1 MARAVLRRLIARAV
15 PTIAA
20 ALVAVVAPA
29 VAQDQA
35 PAPAGGVP
43 VDIELVL
50 AVDASLSID
59 AEEAQLQR
67 QGYYQALTDPK
78 VIQAI
83 QSGPNQRIALFY
95 FEWASEFYQRVIVD
109 WTVISDG
116 ASARAVAEKIA
127 SSPYR
132 AERRTSISGALRF
145 ASGLFGRGYSG
156 ERRVIDVSGD
166 GCNNSGPAMEPTRDE
181 VVAKGIV
188 INGLPIL
195 NDSPNPGFG
204 GYGGFRGYGGYGC
217 EPVTV
222 PLDRYYQEYVV
233 GGPGA
238 FSVPAEDFES
248 FDKAILSKLIREI
261 SGREERPT
269 YAGWP
274 TGSLEL
280 P

>member
-1 MARAVLRRLIARAV
+1 MMRSALTATIGRLAARAV
-15 PTIAA
+15 PIVA
-20 ALVAVVAPA
+20 ALVVLATTSA
-29 VAQDQA
+29 VAQNAPQA
-35 PAPAGGVP
+35 SGN
-43 VDIELVL
+43 VDVDLELVL

-83 QSGPNQRIALFY
+83 RSGVNQRIAVFY

-109 WTVISDG
+109 WTVIQDE

-127 SSPYR
+127 TSPYR
-132 AERRTSISGALRF
+132 AERRTSISGALRY
-145 ASGLFGRGYSG
+145 AMGQFGRGFTG

-166 GCNNSGPAMEPTRDE
+166 GCNNSGPSIETTREE
-181 VVAKGIV
+181 VLAKGIV

-195 NDSPNPGFG
+195 NDTPNAGFG

-222 PLDRYYQEYVV
+222 PLDRYYQDYVV

-238 FSVPAEDFES
+238 FSIPAEDFET
-248 FDKAILSKLIREI
+248 FDRAILAKLIREI
-261 SGREERPT
+261 SGN
-269 YAGWP
+269 G
-274 TGSLEL
+274 TGRRFAEAR
-280 P
+280 

>member
-1 MARAVLRRLIARAV
+1 MTRTVLRRLIARAV
-15 PTIAA
+15 PLIAA
-20 ALVAVVAPA
+20 ALVAVAPPA
-29 VAQDQA
+29 LAQDQA
-35 PAPAGGVP
+35 PAPGN
-43 VDIELVL
+43 VDVDLELIL

-83 QSGPNQRIALFY
+83 RSGPNQRIAVFY

-109 WTVISDG
+109 WTVISDE

-132 AERRTSISGALRF
+132 AERRTSIAGALRY
-145 ASGLFGRGYSG
+145 AAGQFGRGFTG

-166 GCNNSGPAMEPTRDE
+166 GCNNSGPSMEASRDE

-195 NDSPNPGFG
+195 NESPNPGFG
-204 GYGGFRGYGGYGC
+204 GYSGFRGYGGYGC

-222 PLDRYYQEYVV
+222 PLDRYYQDYVV

-238 FSVPAEDFES
+238 FSVPADDFES
-248 FDKAILSKLIREI
+248 FDRAILAKLIREI
-261 SGREERPT
+261 SENEPRPT
-269 YAGWP
+269 YAWRP
-274 TGSLEL
+274 
-280 P
+280 

>member
-1 MARAVLRRLIARAV
+1 MARTVLTRLIAGAV
-15 PTIAA
+15 PLIAA
-20 ALVAVVAPA
+20 ALFATATPVSAQEAAPSSGT
-29 VAQDQA
+29 
-35 PAPAGGVP
+35 PSGGTP
-43 VDIELVL
+43 VDIELIL
-50 AVDASLSID
+50 AIDASLSID

-78 VIQAI
+78 VIEAI
-83 QSGPNQRIALFY
+83 RSGPNQRIAVYY

-109 WTVISDG
+109 WAVISDE

-145 ASGLFGRGYSG
+145 AAAQFGRGYAG

-166 GCNNSGPAMEPTRDE
+166 GCNNSGPSMEATRDE

-188 INGLPIL
+188 INGLPIM
-195 NDSPNPGFG
+195 NESPNPGFG

-222 PLDRYYQEYVV
+222 PLDRYYRDYVV

-238 FSVPAEDFES
+238 FSVPADDFQS
-248 FDKAILSKLIREI
+248 FDRAILSKLIREI
-261 SGREERPT
+261 SYVPGPT
-269 YAGWP
+269 YARRD
-274 TGSLEL
+274 
-280 P
+280 

>member
-1 MARAVLRRLIARAV
+1 MTRTVIERLKASAV
-15 PTIAA
+15 PVIAA
-20 ALVAVVAPA
+20 ALIAIS
-29 VAQDQA
+29 A
-35 PAPAGGVP
+35 PAPAQDRTSAAPSGN
-43 VDIELVL
+43 VDVDLELVL
-50 AVDASLSID
+50 AVDASLSVD

-83 QSGPNQRIALFY
+83 RSGPNQRIAVFY

-109 WTVISDG
+109 WTVIQDE

-132 AERRTSISGALRF
+132 AERRTSIAGAIRY
-145 ASGLFGRGYSG
+145 AAAQFGRGFTG

-166 GCNNSGPAMEPTRDE
+166 GCNNSGPSMEGSRDE
-181 VVAKGIV
+181 VLGKGVI
-188 INGLPIL
+188 INGLPIM
-195 NDSPNPGFG
+195 NESPNPGFG

-222 PLDRYYQEYVV
+222 PLDRYYQDYVI
-233 GGPGA
+233 GGPGS

-248 FDKAILSKLIREI
+248 FDRAILSKLIREI
-261 SGREERPT
+261 SGT
-269 YAGWP
+269 DAGP
-274 TGSLEL
+274 RFASDR
-280 P
+280 